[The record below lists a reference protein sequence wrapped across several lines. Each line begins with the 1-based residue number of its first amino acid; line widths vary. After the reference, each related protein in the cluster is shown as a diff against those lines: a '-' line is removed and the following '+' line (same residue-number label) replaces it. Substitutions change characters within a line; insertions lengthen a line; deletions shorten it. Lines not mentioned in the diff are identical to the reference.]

1 MANEQNLKPFKKG
14 DDPRRNRKGRP
25 RDFDALRAL
34 AKQIASEQATV
45 NGKPVVID
53 DHIATNIEM
62 VLRSL
67 MSDKKQAY
75 RFIEYAFGKVPDQVE
90 VSGKDGGPV
99 IKVTLV
105 QNDER

>member
-1 MANEQNLKPFKKG
+1 MAKNSTSFQKG
-14 DDPRRNRKGRP
+14 DPRINRKGRP

-45 NGKPVVID
+45 GGKPVVID